1 MNNIL
6 IEDEKIRLSS
16 SDFNEE
22 LTVNFMILNDEIVSV
37 DKNNLCKIVSTTNC
51 FNLHE
56 LLIAED
62 CKQIEDIFRRL
73 VKSFKGEKVSIN
85 IKTPIFVSDNINKI
99 IESIKSIDNVESISI
114 VEGKELIRGYKK
126 IINKYKKIPHFQANL
141 YKLAK
146 KQVVNYLLVKNQS
159 KFNNLYTGEKNRI
172 SLILKKQF
180 YSILNCIANGKSTYK
195 LDIPIIKEDMKTDSI
210 NISITYYTGDL

>member
-126 IINKYKKIPHFQANL
+126 IINKYKSIAIRIIKCFGGRYSIETEKERIKRQDI
-141 YKLAK
+141 KE
-146 KQVVNYLLVKNQS
+146 LL
-159 KFNNLYTGEKNRI
+159 EKNLER
-172 SLILKKQF
+172 LK
-180 YSILNCIANGKSTYK
+180 AG
-195 LDIPIIKEDMKTDSI
+195 ER
-210 NISITYYTGDL
+210 DLYL